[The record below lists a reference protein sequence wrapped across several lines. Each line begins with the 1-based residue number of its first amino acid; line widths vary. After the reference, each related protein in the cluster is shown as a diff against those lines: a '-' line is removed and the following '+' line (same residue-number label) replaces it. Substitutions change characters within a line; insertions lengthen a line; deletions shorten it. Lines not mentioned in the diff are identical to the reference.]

1 MENTPRDAK
10 RNLKR
15 PGLSGGFIWILLLL
29 MLVYSLHSQFAGKDR
44 PVAVSYST
52 FKQEL
57 EEGNIS
63 EVTFEGAQISGKF
76 VKPYAP
82 PLQAKPEDSGA
93 KGAESSKKAK
103 SSKKEEPS
111 KERVQTYDYFS
122 TTKPPIQDPAL
133 INLLDA
139 HHVTVNAEVEGGS
152 GLMVLLASFLPWI
165 LLLGLFWYGSRKM
178 QASGRGLMQGAGGL
192 FGIGKSGAKRYQS
205 SPADITYEDVAGQ
218 ENAKQDLQEV
228 IQYLK
233 DPQQFASVGAK
244 APRGILLI
252 GPPGTGKTMLAR
264 ATAGEAEVAFFSIS
278 ASQFIEMF
286 VGVGAS
292 RVRDLFQSAKQ
303 EAPAIIFIDE
313 LDAVGRA
320 RGTGLG
326 GGNDER
332 EQTLNQILSEMDGFE
347 PHSMVIV
354 MAATNRPDVLDPALT
369 RPGRFDRQVVI
380 DMPHKEARRGILM
393 IHTREVPLADDVDLS
408 NLAMRTVGFS
418 GADLSNL
425 VNEAAMLAARK
436 RKKQVDHQDFEEAR
450 DRILLGTEREEM
462 MNDDE
467 KKIVAYHEGGH
478 TLVAELLPDTD
489 PLQKVTI
496 IPRGR
501 SLGAT
506 EQIPDADRHNFSRQY
521 LMHRIAVMLG
531 GRVAEKL
538 VFEDYSSGAA
548 NDLKQATELARRMVC
563 QWGMSERLGPV
574 TYPQGEE
581 HPFLG
586 REIAQPRNF
595 SEHTAEAIDEE
606 IRALVKGMEDL
617 ATKLLKSNIDS
628 LHELAEALLEHE
640 TLDKGEVDRILEGV
654 DSTDE
659 GKKKGEENGQ
669 EIREKE
675 ARLHGRSGVFHVRT
689 ETNQR
694 TRRQPSER

>member
-1 MENTPRDAK
+1 MESMPRDPK
-10 RNLKR
+10 RNLR
-15 PGLSGGFIWILLLL
+15 RSVLSGGFVWILLLV
-29 MLVYSLHSQFAGKDR
+29 MLLYSLRSVFVGQDR
-44 PVAVSYST
+44 AVGISYST
-52 FKQEL
+52 FKREL
-57 EEGNIS
+57 EGDNIS
-63 EVTFEGAQISGKF
+63 EVTFKGVQISGKF

-82 PLQAKPEDSGA
+82 PLPAKPVDSGSE
-93 KGAESSKKAK
+93 GAESSKKARSSQK
-103 SSKKEEPS
+103 AASSKEK
-111 KERVQTYDYFS
+111 VQKYDYFS
-122 TTKPPIQDPAL
+122 TTKPPIQDPTL
-133 INLLDA
+133 IKLLDQ
-139 HHVTVNAEVEGGS
+139 HHVAVNAEVEGGS
-152 GLMVLLASFLPWI
+152 GLTVLLASFLPWI
-165 LLLGLFWYGSRKM
+165 LLLGLFWYGSRRM
-178 QASGRGLMQGAGGL
+178 QTSGKGLMGGTGVL

-205 SPADITYEDVAGQ
+205 SPADITYDDVAGQ

-228 IQYLK
+228 VQYLK

-264 ATAGEAEVAFFSIS
+264 ATAGEAGVAFFSIS

-292 RVRDLFQSAKQ
+292 RVRDLFRSAKQ
-303 EAPAIIFIDE
+303 EAPSIIFIDE
-313 LDAVGRA
+313 LDAVGRV

-380 DMPHKEARRGILM
+380 DMPHKEARRGILF
-393 IHTREVPLADDVDLS
+393 IHTREVPLADDVDLA

-436 RKKQVDHQDFEEAR
+436 RKNRVDREDFEEAR

-462 MNDDE
+462 MTDEE

-501 SLGAT
+501 ALGAT

-563 QWGMSERLGPV
+563 QWGMSEKLGPV
-574 TYPQGEE
+574 TFPQGEE

-586 REIAQPRNF
+586 REMAQPRNF

-606 IRALVKGMEDL
+606 IRALVMGMEDL
-617 ATKLLKSNIDS
+617 AAKLLKSKIHK
-628 LHELAEALLEHE
+628 LHELAKALLEHE
-640 TLDKGEVDRILEGV
+640 TLNKREVDGILE
-654 DSTDE
+654 
-659 GKKKGEENGQ
+659 
-669 EIREKE
+669 
-675 ARLHGRSGVFHVRT
+675 
-689 ETNQR
+689 
-694 TRRQPSER
+694 